1 MTSLSLEYKTKNWR
15 NREVPISSRRKR
27 KVVLEA
33 EESDGCA
40 IINEALG
47 AVSDMFE
54 KYTGTF
60 NVTIRFE
67 VNQKTALLGTTG
79 LVLFCLFRDSK
90 VRTSL
95 ES

>member
-1 MTSLSLEYKTKNWR
+1 MWR
-15 NREVPISSRRKR
+15 GRPEIIFVDKQAKEAKIIDIAIS
-27 KVVLEA
+27 
-33 EESDGCA
+33 GCA
-40 IINEALG
+40 IVNEALG

-54 KYTGTF
+54 KYTGKF

>member
-40 IINEALG
+40 IVNEALG

-54 KYTGTF
+54 KYTGKF

-90 VRTSL
+90 VRTCL

>member
-1 MTSLSLEYKTKNWR
+1 MTSLSLAYKTKNWR

-33 EESDGCA
+33 EESA
-40 IINEALG
+40 IVNEALG

-54 KYTGTF
+54 KYTGKF

>member
-33 EESDGCA
+33 EESA
-40 IINEALG
+40 IVNEALG

-54 KYTGTF
+54 KYTGKF